1 MCHWSQDLEAVQVI
15 VDDIVVWG
23 EHVEQ
28 HETRLRQVLDCCQE
42 CNLKLNKEI

>member
-1 MCHWSQDLEAVQVI
+1 MPFVSGQGVQVI

-42 CNLKLNKEI
+42 FIQP

>member
-1 MCHWSQDLEAVQVI
+1 MCHLFQDLEGVQVI

-42 CNLKLNKEI
+42 CMQP